1 MDPAIPSAAKRI
13 QEEPDKKLQE
23 MRAGNGRNFVPD
35 DGPGVLRAWNTS
47 WSQCKALDAL
57 GIKMNLAML
66 LARQPFQQFGKST
79 LRAMPAIDEG

>member
-1 MDPAIPSAAKRI
+1 MDPAIPSTAKRI
-13 QEEPDKKLQE
+13 QEEPDKKLQD
-23 MRAGNGRNFVPD
+23 MRAGNGRNSVPG

-66 LARQPFQQFGKST
+66 FTGKAFEQFGERA
-79 LRAMPAIDEG
+79 LRAMAAVNEG